1 MFLSGPGSRAVVQA
15 QPSSQSTDFG
25 LHAQRG
31 PCCVLPAL
39 FGAQDLWSCLT
50 RIWKMN
56 TERGEQRSEQVGQP
70 PPPPESCLQL
80 RSRCTSFSEP
90 HSPQRSV
97 NLCAPCAVG
106 PACFQAGLS
115 GAARRGL
122 PHTLRPGALRAFA
135 VR

>member
-70 PPPPESCLQL
+70 PPAPRKLPAAEKQVHLVLRTALSSAQCEPVRPVCSGTSVFSSRAL
-80 RSRCTSFSEP
+80 RSRAEGPPT
-90 HSPQRSV
+90 HS
-97 NLCAPCAVG
+97 
-106 PACFQAGLS
+106 
-115 GAARRGL
+115 
-122 PHTLRPGALRAFA
+122 
-135 VR
+135 